1 MSTRHSTFSKSTPSF
16 RPWEQTHSKRP
27 DSRLHKP
34 RWWRTLLSL
43 LQFNPLSH
51 HNSPSKSTLFPLLH
65 LPPEIRLII
74 YTHLFTNTTTT
85 ISPSQLHSS
94 ALLQTIYHSPS
105 PQKHKSILSTSRLI
119 THEAAPIFF
128 AKTRFILNLSE
139 ARNPHSVLTSFTTS
153 IGPHFAALITKIN
166 LIRTVPFARPWAQF
180 PDELS
185 DCACIPQF
193 IVLLARD
200 IPNLEELRLQYKER
214 KPTRE
219 APPPTVL
226 ARRAL
231 LRPELK
237 VLVEITLVLVY
248 DPGEMDYF
256 KVERSLGVQR
266 IVVGGGGEF
275 GLVRYS
281 GD

>member
-1 MSTRHSTFSKSTPSF
+1 MSTRHSTFSKSNPSF
-16 RPWEQTHSKRP
+16 RSWKTHSKRP
-27 DSRLHKP
+27 DSRPYKP
-34 RWWRTLLSL
+34 RWWRTLHSL

-51 HNSPSKSTLFPLLH
+51 SSPSNSTSFPLLH

-74 YTHLFTNTTTT
+74 YIHLFTNTTTT

-94 ALLQTIYHSPS
+94 ALLQTIYRSTS

-185 DCACIPQF
+185 DRACIPQF
-193 IVLLARD
+193 IIFLAQD
-200 IPNLEELRLQYKER
+200 IPNLVELRLQYKEV

-219 APPPTVL
+219 ALPPTVL
-226 ARRAL
+226 ARKAL

-256 KVERSLGVQR
+256 KVKKSLGVR
-266 IVVGGGGEF
+266 RMVLDDGGGF
-275 GLVRYS
+275 GLVPHTE
-281 GD
+281 G